1 MNFANRRPLLKEYFR
16 YVPFSVLA
24 MIAMSCYI
32 LADTYFISQGLGTYG
47 LSALNLAI
55 PVYYFI
61 HGTGLMLGMGGA
73 TRYSVLRS
81 KGEEDK
87 ANAVF
92 TNTLYLARH
101 FL

>member
-1 MNFANRRPLLKEYFR
+1 MNGALRDKTVLKEYFR

-55 PVYYFI
+55 PIYYFI

-73 TRYSVLRS
+73 Y
-81 KGEEDK
+81 
-87 ANAVF
+87 AA
-92 TNTLYLARH
+92 LYNSQFA
-101 FL
+101 

>member
-1 MNFANRRPLLKEYFR
+1 MNCALRDKTVLKEFLR

-55 PVYYFI
+55 RLLLHSRNGADARNGRRNQIFRFKEQ
-61 HGTGLMLGMGGA
+61 GG
-73 TRYSVLRS
+73 RR
-81 KGEEDK
+81 
-87 ANAVF
+87 
-92 TNTLYLARH
+92 
-101 FL
+101 